1 MSDKLRK
8 VLTITG
14 IIAFTMAIALIV
26 YVLVSYDFVRSTHYP
41 APVTCPAPDTGNSV
55 RLELDAHDKTDFASC
70 TKTTDFQ
77 DCLSM
82 KRVFCKMRCIKVD
95 ESGTP
100 SVDYALGDEFAKCYD
115 ACDEGYIAYRDMST
129 TPDKEVMKD
138 IVDLV
143 LEDPVEDLE
152 EDSPDGLGSQFTYK
166 GKKCWRTYVEDSI
179 NDCTVCVG
187 DVWEQVSMDDYYAEL
202 NADPFKPQV
211 KPLKAKILEIKKG
224 WVKFKRVDGDPAHK
238 DQTTMNIS
246 DILCLQFSKVE
257 K

>member
-1 MSDKLRK
+1 MRERLIYFGMLVVVLIAAYILWSFERSD
-8 VLTITG
+8 
-14 IIAFTMAIALIV
+14 
-26 YVLVSYDFVRSTHYP
+26 YVRAEICP

-55 RLELDAHDKTDFASC
+55 ELELANSDKTDFASC

-82 KRVFCKMRCIKVD
+82 KRIFCKMGCIKVD

-115 ACDEGYIAYRDMST
+115 ACDADYIAYRDMGT
-129 TPDKEVMKD
+129 TPDKEVLKD
-138 IVDLV
+138 IVDIV
-143 LEDPVEDLE
+143 QEDQGVDSEEDP
-152 EDSPDGLGSQFTYK
+152 SDGLGSPFTYK

-179 NDCTVCVG
+179 NDCKVCVG
-187 DVWEQVSMDDYYAEL
+187 DVWEQVTMDDYYAEL

-211 KPLKAKILEIKKG
+211 KPLKAKILEIRGG
-224 WVKFKRVDGDPAHK
+224 WVRFKRIDGDPANK
-238 DQTTMNIS
+238 NRTTMTIS
-246 DILCLQFSKVE
+246 DALCVQFSKLE

>member
-1 MSDKLRK
+1 MNDKLRK
-8 VLTITG
+8 VLTVTG

-26 YVLVSYDFVRSTHYP
+26 YVFVSYDFAKATHCP
-41 APVTCPAPDTGNSV
+41 APVICPATDTGNSV
-55 RLELDAHDKTDFASC
+55 ELELANSDKTDFASC

-100 SVDYALGDEFAKCYD
+100 SVDYALGDDFAKCYD
-115 ACDEGYIAYRDMST
+115 ACDADYIAYRDMGT

-143 LEDPVEDLE
+143 QDETPDEDNYPELNVL
-152 EDSPDGLGSQFTYK
+152 STYK
-166 GKKCWRTYVEDSI
+166 GKKCWYTLYGDDLDTCI
-179 NDCTVCVG
+179 VCIG
-187 DVWEQVSMDDYYAEL
+187 DVWEQVTMDDYYAEL

-211 KPLKAKILEIKKG
+211 KPLKAKILEIKDG
-224 WVKFKRVDGDPAHK
+224 WVRFKRIDGDPANK
-238 DQTTMNIS
+238 NRTTMAIS
-246 DILCLQFSKVE
+246 DALCVQFSKVE

>member
-1 MSDKLRK
+1 MRERLIYFGML
-8 VLTITG
+8 VLGAVLFPAYILWSFEKSG
-14 IIAFTMAIALIV
+14 
-26 YVLVSYDFVRSTHYP
+26 YVRFEVCP

-115 ACDEGYIAYRDMST
+115 ACDEGYIAYRDMGT

-143 LEDPVEDLE
+143 QEDPSVDSDEDPSE
-152 EDSPDGLGSQFTYK
+152 GLDNPFTYK
-166 GKKCWRTYVEDSI
+166 GKKCWRAYVKDTI
-179 NDCTVCVG
+179 HICMACVG

-202 NADPFKPQV
+202 NADPFKTKV
-211 KPLKAKILEIKKG
+211 KPLKAEILDIKEG
-224 WVKFKRVDGDPAHK
+224 WVRIKRINGDPAHK
-238 DQTTMNIS
+238 DQTTFSIS
-246 DILCLQFSKVE
+246 EVLCSQFSKVE